1 MSRLINSALFRC
13 GSKLIQKAIRDNWK
27 VTTTGGLY
35 TTATVQQT
43 EDLASLPF
51 PNIRTKW
58 TEKLEMFNT
67 DNYDPLPVYRVLS
80 PDGTVIDLAH
90 EPKIPDSKL
99 VKMFEGMLTLNV
111 MDHILYESQRQGR
124 ISFYITSFGEEATHF
139 GSAAALES
147 NDVVFG
153 QYRETGRKDQNQK
166 GTNTR
171 MCIYNMHHLEKN
183 MVKKYI
189 MSRRHTCVLVCFKY
203 VFCTNTSHK
212 QQVIVNVASRC
223 I

>member
-1 MSRLINSALFRC
+1 MSQTWSTITLPQNDILSIILIISNSMITLFYDFMFA
-13 GSKLIQKAIRDNWK
+13 AIF
-27 VTTTGGLY
+27 
-35 TTATVQQT
+35 Q
-43 EDLASLPF
+43 
-51 PNIRTKW
+51 
-58 TEKLEMFNT
+58 
-67 DNYDPLPVYRVLS
+67 
-80 PDGTVIDLAH
+80 
-90 EPKIPDSKL
+90 IPDSKL